1 MLNDGCRKIL
11 GEKKGGTRERAARER
26 TTQTDKGRK
35 VVLKSQMRERKNKE
49 REGERERERESI
61 CSEL

>member
-49 REGERERERESI
+49 REGERERE
-61 CSEL
+61 